1 MSKHTRRAM
10 PFATRTDPDTGATIT
25 RLTPRDVTCHRNYFY
40 QKCFTNDGK
49 RLVFGGEFGPNVGD
63 PAKPNWNYHLLD
75 LEEGTALQLTEG
87 ARENTFGG
95 FLSPDDR
102 HLYFVRA
109 ERNLVRLHLE
119 TLEEEVA
126 YTVPQG
132 WVGYGTWVANSACTK
147 MVGIE
152 IAASDWFPLS
162 DWKKFAE
169 MYHARPRCRLFSV
182 DLATGERSVILEQ
195 RGWLGHPQYRPF
207 DDRTVAYCHEG
218 PHDLVDARM
227 WFIDEDGTNR
237 RCGKEHAAGESCT
250 HEFWVPDGSAMLYVS
265 YTKGERERWI
275 CSLDPVTLANRRVMA
290 MPPCSHLMSNATGTL
305 VVGDGCGT
313 PNDVADAGSHAV
325 ANDPFVHLF
334 DLGAGTSRRV
344 AHHDSSWGVYKGN
357 RQVTHPHPSFTPDER
372 RILFSADGDG
382 EPGLYLVDIPPAP

>member
-1 MSKHTRRAM
+1 MSKHTRRTM
-10 PFATRTDPDTGATIT
+10 PFQARTDPDTGATIT

-49 RLVFGGEFGPNVGD
+49 RLLFAGEFGPDVGD

-75 LEEGTALQLTEG
+75 LESRTALQLTEG

-95 FLSPDDR
+95 FLSFDDK

-109 ERNLVRLHLE
+109 ERNLVRLHLD
-119 TLEEEVA
+119 TLAEDLA

-132 WVGYGTWVANSACTK
+132 WVGYGTWVANTACTK
-147 MVGIE
+147 VVGIE
-152 IAASDWFPLS
+152 IHADDWFPLT
-162 DWKKFAE
+162 DWKKFAQ
-169 MYHARPRCRLFSV
+169 MFHAKPRCRLFSI
-182 DLATGERSVILEQ
+182 DLATGQRNVILEQ
-195 RGWLGHPQYRPF
+195 RGWLGHPQYRPH

-237 RCGKEHAAGESCT
+237 RCGKEHAEGESCT

-265 YTKGERERWI
+265 YRKGEATRWI
-275 CSLDPVTLANRRVMA
+275 CALDPVTLEDRRVME
-290 MPPCSHLMSNATGTL
+290 MPACSHLMSNQRGTL
-305 VVGDGCGT
+305 AVGDGDGK
-313 PNDVADAGSHAV
+313 G
-325 ANDPFVHLF
+325 DPFLYLF
-334 DLGAGTSRRV
+334 DLRMRTHRRI

-357 RQVTHPHPSFTPDER
+357 RQVTHPHPSFSPDER
-372 RILFSADGDG
+372 CVLFSADGDG
-382 EPGLYLVDIPPAP
+382 EPGLYLVELPSRA